1 MNQVTLQDCKCQIC
15 HDEIFTMDDA
25 TYFEDMG
32 LVHIG
37 CYLTDYTMARESS
50 GIDDDYDEDWPMR

>member
-1 MNQVTLQDCKCQIC
+1 MIPIEAMLQDCKCQVC
-15 HDEIFTMDDA
+15 HDEIYTMDDA

-37 CYLTDYTMARESS
+37 CYLTDYTMAST
-50 GIDDDYDEDWPMR
+50 DDEYDEDWPMR